1 MAAMEQLTVLIT
13 IKHVTLVER
22 DVSEASE
29 DAQTQGPR
37 HVVEIDF
44 PGRCPFDI

>member
-1 MAAMEQLTVLIT
+1 MAAMVQLTVPRGEFNLI
-13 IKHVTLVER
+13 LCER

-37 HVVEIDF
+37 HVVEIADDGVVGSF
-44 PGRCPFDI
+44 